1 MCWIDAGSPGL
12 DPDAGQVGM
21 LMKPVMREHVAG
33 LAGTW
38 RRQQTRPAYKTKG
51 CNMIVLDAKVMNA
64 GVTPEGGQSVPALP
78 DDATEV
84 RCGERDGRR
93 WAIYKATA
101 PQLAIMAA
109 QAAEVQTWRDRDG
122 ETAGFLNFSI
132 AVNVGGWF
140 GSEFVEDRA
149 YRNVLQARDLNRPRA
164 YVIGFVR
171 GAVEVWQECL
181 RPIPYDTQAPH
192 VAQLAPETGRG

>member
-1 MCWIDAGSPGL
+1 
-12 DPDAGQVGM
+12 
-21 LMKPVMREHVAG
+21 
-33 LAGTW
+33 
-38 RRQQTRPAYKTKG
+38 
-51 CNMIVLDAKVMNA
+51 MIELDAKVMNA
-64 GVTPEGGQSVPALP
+64 SAAPEGGQGATTLP

-84 RCGERDGRR
+84 RCGERDGRH
-93 WAIYKATA
+93 WAIFKGTA

-140 GSEFVEDRA
+140 GSEFVEDRE

-164 YVIGFVR
+164 YIIGFVR
-171 GAVEVWQECL
+171 GALEVWQECL
-181 RPIPYDTQAPH
+181 RPILYDTQAPH
-192 VAQLAPETGRG
+192 DAQAAPVEEVKA

>member
-1 MCWIDAGSPGL
+1 MTGEIKSSETDEGAG
-12 DPDAGQVGM
+12 AEVVQ
-21 LMKPVMREHVAG
+21 
-33 LAGTW
+33 
-38 RRQQTRPAYKTKG
+38 
-51 CNMIVLDAKVMNA
+51 NA
-64 GVTPEGGQSVPALP
+64 ATAP
-78 DDATEV
+78 DDAAEV
-84 RCGERDGRR
+84 QRGIRDGRH

-109 QAAEVQTWRDRDG
+109 QAAEVPTWRDRDG

-140 GSEFVEDRA
+140 GTEFVEDQA

-164 YVIGFVR
+164 YIIGFVR

-181 RPIPYDTQAPH
+181 KPIPYDTQAPH
-192 VAQLAPETGRG
+192 DAQAAPVEEVKA

>member
-1 MCWIDAGSPGL
+1 MISQIKDNEANK
-12 DPDAGQVGM
+12 DVGAE
-21 LMKPVMREHVAG
+21 VV
-33 LAGTW
+33 
-38 RRQQTRPAYKTKG
+38 Q
-51 CNMIVLDAKVMNA
+51 NA
-64 GVTPEGGQSVPALP
+64 ATVP
-78 DDATEV
+78 DDAAEV
-84 RCGERDGRR
+84 QRGKRDGRH

-140 GSEFVEDRA
+140 GSEFVEDRE

-164 YVIGFVR
+164 YIIGFVR
-171 GAVEVWQECL
+171 GALEVWQECL
-181 RPIPYDTQAPH
+181 RPILYDTQAPH
-192 VAQLAPETGRG
+192 DAQAAPVEEVKA